1 MALEPCLALQLRSAH
16 ARRQPCHAARQ
27 RLRTATCTA
36 PCARSMVSV
45 RARRTQ
51 KSAGPVGVEAAQRLP
66 ACEASRKASI
76 ARSFPE
82 SFHRAKLPGKL
93 PSREAS
99 RKARFGMNV
108 TRWREDD
115 RIHEIGDRALCP
127 LAEGCAKLCGIRVCV
142 LSRGSPHSNGDG
154 ALLKGMCAKQ
164 GEPAFQWR
172 RCPSQGYL
180 ASRRSGCMH
189 GTMSNHHGRAQRRRS
204 GSARSTRIWPCSPLA
219 YGYLG
224 CGCAT
229 PRCRLRSNQSHQ
241 TPSRHSGRRAAPGR
255 PASSAAS
262 GGRAARTRHWAAPV
276 RRCYV

>member
-36 PCARSMVSV
+36 PCARSLVSV

-66 ACEASRKASI
+66 SC
-76 ARSFPE
+76 
-82 SFHRAKLPGKL
+82 
-93 PSREAS
+93 EAS

-115 RIHEIGDRALCP
+115 RIDEIGDRALCP

-154 ALLKGMCAKQ
+154 ALLKGILQAVAQVACVVPRAITTGGRK
-164 GEPAFQWR
+164 GDVAAA
-172 RCPSQGYL
+172 L
-180 ASRRSGCMH
+180 A
-189 GTMSNHHGRAQRRRS
+189 
-204 GSARSTRIWPCSPLA
+204 AR
-219 YGYLG
+219 
-224 CGCAT
+224 
-229 PRCRLRSNQSHQ
+229 
-241 TPSRHSGRRAAPGR
+241 
-255 PASSAAS
+255 AS
-262 GGRAARTRHWAAPV
+262 GHAAL
-276 RRCYV
+276 